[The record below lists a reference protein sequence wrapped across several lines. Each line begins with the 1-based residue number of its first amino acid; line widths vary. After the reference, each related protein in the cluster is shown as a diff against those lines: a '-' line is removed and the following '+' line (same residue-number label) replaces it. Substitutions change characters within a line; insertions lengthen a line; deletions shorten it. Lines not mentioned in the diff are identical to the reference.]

1 MIYTGEDTGLKS
13 AKNQKI
19 IAISLLLLGSTPV
32 WSGLGGLQVNSALGE
47 PFSGTVVVTGDE
59 AKAALK
65 GKPIVSGA
73 NLQVRVTAQGK
84 NAVIHLRSSN
94 TISDP
99 MLSFSLT
106 AGNQGRQYT
115 ALLDPRSYAKH
126 ETNSRESN
134 SRERNNKEKNKSK
147 NKPSHTSQ
155 RNSSEARAR
164 AALNN
169 AFASDSAVGEYLVDK
184 NETLIDVARKVTP
197 QGLTLAQTM
206 HALVIA
212 NPHAFKNGNPDV
224 MYKNAKLKIPSAAQ
238 FARLAK
244 LKKGSVVNLTV
255 TIPDKGSERPKE
267 KVPQT
272 ASVKEEN
279 GAGTKKDNTNPAVTQ
294 GQTVTTADTST
305 NATSAPATASAV
317 VASAVVA
324 SAESVASSSSAVAA
338 EHVEPRPASAVKPAQ
353 PAPTPV
359 ESAPAV
365 EEENLWPEWWPY
377 ALGGVAGVLLIAV
390 FIWMRGR
397 KKNADSDEYD
407 EEDYEEQVGD
417 EEDDDEDDDVIFEE
431 TPVLSDKSITNS
443 DVANKTQDKAEANTT
458 KTTTVDKAADDWSWL
473 TEDEI
478 PAQNMPN
485 STPVQKEDTKIS
497 SVVQT
502 PNTAAVKEETSIDNE
517 DWLNF
522 NYDNKSLVSDTGKE
536 QTSAVESNAHDL
548 SWLEQLEEPE
558 KFEQVQQ
565 NVNRS
570 QRKVFKEQPD
580 ETVKA
585 GFDDAIASSDF
596 KWASSE
602 DDQQPKSEDI
612 TVDDIFS
619 ATQAKQI
626 DDKIQFEEESFL
638 AAEKADQQISD
649 LSEVENDA
657 SQPDTNWY
665 RDKPIPQW
673 NVDFR
678 TDSKSE
684 LVKKEIVNPDEQQL
698 MSETLVAQDQEAF
711 VSKDN
716 VVSADIDWEG
726 LNLDKEEPAL
736 STNDETIT
744 SQMHD
749 EKVIPDLSS
758 EDIAIGLDYE
768 DSSLS
773 LSTEEMAINLDHESA
788 NSASEGGEVAESF
801 NYDDLSLSLAD
812 DESTSSAL
820 NYENQTVKSSADDN
834 IPELATFDEKQ
845 TSQPDEEKN
854 DLSSLDFTLSDDF
867 EISVPSDVYIYEEE
881 KPETQSASTPT
892 SAFATGTGA
901 QEWENEK
908 PKPDQPLTPEQMAVP
923 LQAKLEL
930 AKMYLE
936 MDDAVT
942 ARQTLR
948 ELVEEAN
955 GAILTEAQSLLHQL
969 GG

>member
-65 GKPIVSGA
+65 GKPTVSGA

-134 SRERNNKEKNKSK
+134 SPERNNKEKIKSK

-255 TIPDKGSERPKE
+255 TIPDEGSERPKE

-294 GQTVTTADTST
+294 GQTVTADTST

-317 VASAVVA
+317 VASAE
-324 SAESVASSSSAVAA
+324 SAVSSSSAVAA

-397 KKNADSDEYD
+397 KKNTDSDEYD

-417 EEDDDEDDDVIFEE
+417 EEDDDEDDDIIFEE

-502 PNTAAVKEETSIDNE
+502 PNTVAVKEETSIDNE

-565 NVNRS
+565 NVNTS

-649 LSEVENDA
+649 LSKVENDA

-711 VSKDN
+711 ASKDN
-716 VVSADIDWEG
+716 VVSADIGWEE
-726 LNLDKEEPAL
+726 LNLDKEETAL
-736 STNDETIT
+736 STNDETIA
-744 SQMHD
+744 SRMHD

-758 EDIAIGLDYE
+758 EDIAIGSDYE

-773 LSTEEMAINLDHESA
+773 LSTEEMTINLDHESA

>member
-47 PFSGTVVVTGDE
+47 PFSGTVMVTGDE

-65 GKPIVSGA
+65 GKPTVSGA

-99 MLSFSLT
+99 MLSFSLI

-184 NETLIDVARKVTP
+184 NETLMDVARKVTP

-255 TIPDKGSERPKE
+255 TIPDEGSERLKE

-279 GAGTKKDNTNPAVTQ
+279 GAGTKKDNTNPAVAQ
-294 GQTVTTADTST
+294 GQTVTADTST
-305 NATSAPATASAV
+305 NATSAV
-317 VASAVVA
+317 VASTE
-324 SAESVASSSSAVAA
+324 SAASSSSAVVADP
-338 EHVEPRPASAVKPAQ
+338 VDPRPASAVKPAQ
-353 PAPTPV
+353 PAPTSV

-417 EEDDDEDDDVIFEE
+417 EEGDDEQDDDIIFEE

-458 KTTTVDKAADDWSWL
+458 KATTVDKAADDWSWL

-565 NVNRS
+565 NVNTS
-570 QRKVFKEQPD
+570 QRKVFKEQPV

-585 GFDDAIASSDF
+585 GFDDATASSDF

-612 TVDDIFS
+612 TVDDVFS
-619 ATQAKQI
+619 ATQVKQI
-626 DDKIQFEEESFL
+626 
-638 AAEKADQQISD
+638 KADQQISD
-649 LSEVENDA
+649 LSEEEKDA
-657 SQPDTNWY
+657 SRPDTNWY

-698 MSETLVAQDQEAF
+698 MSETLVPQDQEAF
-711 VSKDN
+711 ASKDN
-716 VVSADIDWEG
+716 IVSADIDWKG
-726 LNLDKEEPAL
+726 LNFDKEEPTL
-736 STNDETIT
+736 STNDETIA
-744 SQMHD
+744 SQIHD
-749 EKVIPDLSS
+749 KKVTPDLSS

-768 DSSLS
+768 DPSLS
-773 LSTEEMAINLDHESA
+773 LSSEEMTINLNHESA
-788 NSASEGGEVAESF
+788 NSASEYGEVAESF

-820 NYENQTVKSSADDN
+820 NYENQTVKSSTDDN

-867 EISVPSDVYIYEEE
+867 EISVPPDVHIYEEE
-881 KPETQSASTPT
+881 KSETQSASTPT
-892 SAFATGTGA
+892 SAFATGTGV

-908 PKPDQPLTPEQMAVP
+908 PKTDQPLTPEQMAVP

-936 MDDAVT
+936 MDDAIT

-955 GAILTEAQSLLHQL
+955 GAILTEAQNLLYQL

>member
-47 PFSGTVVVTGDE
+47 PFSGTVMVTGDE

-65 GKPIVSGA
+65 GKPTVSGA

-99 MLSFSLT
+99 MLSFSLI

-184 NETLIDVARKVTP
+184 NETLMDVARKVTP

-255 TIPDKGSERPKE
+255 TIPDEGSERLKE

-279 GAGTKKDNTNPAVTQ
+279 GAGTKKDNTNPAVAQ
-294 GQTVTTADTST
+294 GQTVTADTST
-305 NATSAPATASAV
+305 NATSAV
-317 VASAVVA
+317 VASTE
-324 SAESVASSSSAVAA
+324 SAASSSSAVVADP
-338 EHVEPRPASAVKPAQ
+338 VDPRPASAVKPAQ
-353 PAPTPV
+353 PAPTSV

-417 EEDDDEDDDVIFEE
+417 EEGDDEQDDDIIFEE

-458 KTTTVDKAADDWSWL
+458 KATTVDKAADDWSWL
-473 TEDEI
+473 TDDEI

-502 PNTAAVKEETSIDNE
+502 PNTAVVKEETSIDNE

-565 NVNRS
+565 NVNTS
-570 QRKVFKEQPD
+570 QRKVFKEQPV

-585 GFDDAIASSDF
+585 GFDDATASSDF

-612 TVDDIFS
+612 TVDDVFS
-619 ATQAKQI
+619 ATQVKQI
-626 DDKIQFEEESFL
+626 
-638 AAEKADQQISD
+638 KADQQISD
-649 LSEVENDA
+649 LSEEEKDA
-657 SQPDTNWY
+657 SRPDTNWY

-698 MSETLVAQDQEAF
+698 MSETLVPQDQEAF
-711 VSKDN
+711 ASKDN
-716 VVSADIDWEG
+716 IVSADIDWKG
-726 LNLDKEEPAL
+726 LNFDKEEPTL
-736 STNDETIT
+736 STNDETIA
-744 SQMHD
+744 SQIHD
-749 EKVIPDLSS
+749 KKVTPDLSS

-768 DSSLS
+768 DPSLS
-773 LSTEEMAINLDHESA
+773 LSTEEMTINLNHESA
-788 NSASEGGEVAESF
+788 NSASEYGEVAESF

-820 NYENQTVKSSADDN
+820 NYENQTVKSSTDDN

-867 EISVPSDVYIYEEE
+867 EISVPPDVHIYEEE
-881 KPETQSASTPT
+881 KSETQSASTPT
-892 SAFATGTGA
+892 SAFATGTGV

-908 PKPDQPLTPEQMAVP
+908 PKTDQPLTPEQMAVP

-936 MDDAVT
+936 MDDAIT

-955 GAILTEAQSLLHQL
+955 GAILTEAQNLLYQL

>member
-47 PFSGTVVVTGDE
+47 PFSGTVMVTGDE

-65 GKPIVSGA
+65 GKPTVSGA

-99 MLSFSLT
+99 MLSFSLI

-184 NETLIDVARKVTP
+184 NETLMDVARKVTP

-255 TIPDKGSERPKE
+255 TIPDEGSERLKE
-267 KVPQT
+267 KIPQT

-279 GAGTKKDNTNPAVTQ
+279 GAGTKKDNTNPAVAQ
-294 GQTVTTADTST
+294 GQTVTADTST
-305 NATSAPATASAV
+305 NATSAV
-317 VASAVVA
+317 VASTE
-324 SAESVASSSSAVAA
+324 SAASSSSAVVADP
-338 EHVEPRPASAVKPAQ
+338 VDPRPASAVKPAQ
-353 PAPTPV
+353 PAPTSV

-417 EEDDDEDDDVIFEE
+417 EEGDDEQDDDIIFEE

-458 KTTTVDKAADDWSWL
+458 KATTVDKAADDWSWL
-473 TEDEI
+473 TDDEI

-502 PNTAAVKEETSIDNE
+502 PNTAVVKEETSIDNE

-565 NVNRS
+565 NVNTS
-570 QRKVFKEQPD
+570 QRKVFKEQPV

-585 GFDDAIASSDF
+585 GFDDATASSDF

-612 TVDDIFS
+612 TVDDVFS
-619 ATQAKQI
+619 ATQVKQI
-626 DDKIQFEEESFL
+626 
-638 AAEKADQQISD
+638 KADQQISD
-649 LSEVENDA
+649 LSEEEKDA
-657 SQPDTNWY
+657 SRPDTNWY

-698 MSETLVAQDQEAF
+698 MSETLVPQDQEAF
-711 VSKDN
+711 ASKDN
-716 VVSADIDWEG
+716 IVSADIDWKG
-726 LNLDKEEPAL
+726 LNFDKEEPTL
-736 STNDETIT
+736 STNDETIA
-744 SQMHD
+744 SQIHD
-749 EKVIPDLSS
+749 KKVTPDLSS

-768 DSSLS
+768 DPSLS
-773 LSTEEMAINLDHESA
+773 LSTEEMTINLNHESA
-788 NSASEGGEVAESF
+788 NSASEYGEVAESF

-812 DESTSSAL
+812 DESTSSDL
-820 NYENQTVKSSADDN
+820 NYENQTVKSSTDDN

-867 EISVPSDVYIYEEE
+867 EISVPPDVHIYEEE
-881 KPETQSASTPT
+881 KSETQSASTPT
-892 SAFATGTGA
+892 SAFATGTGV

-908 PKPDQPLTPEQMAVP
+908 PKTDQPLTPEQMAVP

-936 MDDAVT
+936 MDDAIT

-955 GAILTEAQSLLHQL
+955 GAILTEAQNLLYQL

>member
-47 PFSGTVVVTGDE
+47 PFSGTVMVTGDE

-65 GKPIVSGA
+65 GKPTVSGA

-99 MLSFSLT
+99 MLSFSLI

-184 NETLIDVARKVTP
+184 NETLMDVARKVTP

-255 TIPDKGSERPKE
+255 TIPDEGSERLKE

-279 GAGTKKDNTNPAVTQ
+279 GAGTKKDNTNPAVAQ
-294 GQTVTTADTST
+294 GQTVTADTST
-305 NATSAPATASAV
+305 NATSAV
-317 VASAVVA
+317 VASTE
-324 SAESVASSSSAVAA
+324 SAASSSSAVVADP
-338 EHVEPRPASAVKPAQ
+338 VDPRPASAVKPAQ
-353 PAPTPV
+353 PTPTSV

-417 EEDDDEDDDVIFEE
+417 EEGDDEQDDDIIFEE

-458 KTTTVDKAADDWSWL
+458 KATTVDKAADDWSWL
-473 TEDEI
+473 TDDEI

-502 PNTAAVKEETSIDNE
+502 PNTAVVKEETSIDNE

-565 NVNRS
+565 NVNTS
-570 QRKVFKEQPD
+570 QRKVFKEQPV

-585 GFDDAIASSDF
+585 GFDDATASSDF

-612 TVDDIFS
+612 TVDDVFS
-619 ATQAKQI
+619 ATQVKQI
-626 DDKIQFEEESFL
+626 
-638 AAEKADQQISD
+638 KADQQISD
-649 LSEVENDA
+649 LSEEEKDA
-657 SQPDTNWY
+657 SRPDTNWY

-698 MSETLVAQDQEAF
+698 MSETLVPQDQEAF
-711 VSKDN
+711 ASKDN
-716 VVSADIDWEG
+716 IVSADIDWKG
-726 LNLDKEEPAL
+726 LNFDKEEPTL
-736 STNDETIT
+736 STNDETIA
-744 SQMHD
+744 SQIHD
-749 EKVIPDLSS
+749 KKVTPDLSS

-768 DSSLS
+768 DPSLS
-773 LSTEEMAINLDHESA
+773 LSTEEMTINLNHESA
-788 NSASEGGEVAESF
+788 NSASEYGEVAESF

-820 NYENQTVKSSADDN
+820 NYENQTVKSSTDDN

-867 EISVPSDVYIYEEE
+867 EISVPPDVHIYEEE
-881 KPETQSASTPT
+881 KSETQSASTPT
-892 SAFATGTGA
+892 SAFATGTGV

-908 PKPDQPLTPEQMAVP
+908 PKTDQPLTPEQMAVP

-936 MDDAVT
+936 MDDAIT

-955 GAILTEAQSLLHQL
+955 GAILTEAQNLLYQL

>member
-47 PFSGTVVVTGDE
+47 PFSGTVMVTGDE

-65 GKPIVSGA
+65 GKPTVSGA

-99 MLSFSLT
+99 MLSFSLI

-184 NETLIDVARKVTP
+184 NETLMDVARKVTP

-255 TIPDKGSERPKE
+255 TIPDEGSERLKE

-279 GAGTKKDNTNPAVTQ
+279 GAGTKKDNTNPAVAQ
-294 GQTVTTADTST
+294 GQTVTADTST
-305 NATSAPATASAV
+305 NATSAV
-317 VASAVVA
+317 VASTE
-324 SAESVASSSSAVAA
+324 SAASSSSAVVADP
-338 EHVEPRPASAVKPAQ
+338 VDPRPASAVKPAQ
-353 PAPTPV
+353 PAPTSV

-417 EEDDDEDDDVIFEE
+417 EEGDDEQDDDIIFEE

-458 KTTTVDKAADDWSWL
+458 KATTVDKAADDWSWL
-473 TEDEI
+473 TDDEI

-502 PNTAAVKEETSIDNE
+502 PNTAVVKEETSIDNE

-565 NVNRS
+565 NVNTS
-570 QRKVFKEQPD
+570 QRKVFKEQPV

-585 GFDDAIASSDF
+585 GFDDATASSDF

-612 TVDDIFS
+612 TVDDVFS
-619 ATQAKQI
+619 ATQVKQI
-626 DDKIQFEEESFL
+626 
-638 AAEKADQQISD
+638 KADQQISD
-649 LSEVENDA
+649 LSEEEKDA
-657 SQPDTNWY
+657 SRPDTNWY

-698 MSETLVAQDQEAF
+698 MSETLVPQDQEAF
-711 VSKDN
+711 ASKDN
-716 VVSADIDWEG
+716 IVSADIDWKG
-726 LNLDKEEPAL
+726 LNFDKEEPTL
-736 STNDETIT
+736 STNDETIA
-744 SQMHD
+744 SQIHD
-749 EKVIPDLSS
+749 KKVTPDLSS

-768 DSSLS
+768 DPSLS
-773 LSTEEMAINLDHESA
+773 LSSEEMTINLNHESA
-788 NSASEGGEVAESF
+788 NSASEYGEVAESF

-820 NYENQTVKSSADDN
+820 NYENQTVKSSTDDN

-867 EISVPSDVYIYEEE
+867 EISVPPDVHIYEEE
-881 KPETQSASTPT
+881 KSETQSASTPT
-892 SAFATGTGA
+892 SAFATGTGV

-908 PKPDQPLTPEQMAVP
+908 PKTDQPLTPEQMAVP

-936 MDDAVT
+936 MDDAIT

-955 GAILTEAQSLLHQL
+955 GAILTEAQNLLYQL

>member
-1 MIYTGEDTGLKS
+1 
-13 AKNQKI
+13 
-19 IAISLLLLGSTPV
+19 
-32 WSGLGGLQVNSALGE
+32 
-47 PFSGTVVVTGDE
+47 
-59 AKAALK
+59 
-65 GKPIVSGA
+65 
-73 NLQVRVTAQGK
+73 
-84 NAVIHLRSSN
+84 
-94 TISDP
+94 
-99 MLSFSLT
+99 
-106 AGNQGRQYT
+106 
-115 ALLDPRSYAKH
+115 
-126 ETNSRESN
+126 
-134 SRERNNKEKNKSK
+134 
-147 NKPSHTSQ
+147 
-155 RNSSEARAR
+155 
-164 AALNN
+164 
-169 AFASDSAVGEYLVDK
+169 
-184 NETLIDVARKVTP
+184 
-197 QGLTLAQTM
+197 
-206 HALVIA
+206 
-212 NPHAFKNGNPDV
+212 
-224 MYKNAKLKIPSAAQ
+224 
-238 FARLAK
+238 
-244 LKKGSVVNLTV
+244 
-255 TIPDKGSERPKE
+255 
-267 KVPQT
+267 
-272 ASVKEEN
+272 
-279 GAGTKKDNTNPAVTQ
+279 
-294 GQTVTTADTST
+294 
-305 NATSAPATASAV
+305 
-317 VASAVVA
+317 
-324 SAESVASSSSAVAA
+324 
-338 EHVEPRPASAVKPAQ
+338 
-353 PAPTPV
+353 
-359 ESAPAV
+359 
-365 EEENLWPEWWPY
+365 
-377 ALGGVAGVLLIAV
+377 
-390 FIWMRGR
+390 
-397 KKNADSDEYD
+397 
-407 EEDYEEQVGD
+407 
-417 EEDDDEDDDVIFEE
+417 
-431 TPVLSDKSITNS
+431 
-443 DVANKTQDKAEANTT
+443 
-458 KTTTVDKAADDWSWL
+458 
-473 TEDEI
+473 
-478 PAQNMPN
+478 NMPN
-485 STPVQKEDTKIS
+485 STPVQKEDAKHR

-522 NYDNKSLVSDTGKE
+522 NYDNKSLVTDTGKE

-548 SWLEQLEEPE
+548 TWLEQLEEQE

-565 NVNRS
+565 NVNTS
-570 QRKVFKEQPD
+570 QRKVFKEQPV

-585 GFDDAIASSDF
+585 GFDDATASSDF

-602 DDQQPKSEDI
+602 DDQQPKSEGI

-619 ATQAKQI
+619 ATQAKKI
-626 DDKIQFEEESFL
+626 DDKIQYEEESFL

-820 NYENQTVKSSADDN
+820 NYENQTVKSSTDDN

-867 EISVPSDVYIYEEE
+867 EISVPSDVHIYEEE

-892 SAFATGTGA
+892 SAFATGTGV
-901 QEWENEK
+901 QKWENEK
-908 PKPDQPLTPEQMAVP
+908 PKTDQPLTPEQMAVP

-936 MDDAVT
+936 MDDAIT

-955 GAILTEAQSLLHQL
+955 GAILTEAQNLLYQL

>member
-47 PFSGTVVVTGDE
+47 PFSGTVMVTGDE

-65 GKPIVSGA
+65 GKPTVSGA

-99 MLSFSLT
+99 MLSFSLI

-184 NETLIDVARKVTP
+184 NETLMDVARKVTP

-255 TIPDKGSERPKE
+255 TIPDEGSERLKE

-279 GAGTKKDNTNPAVTQ
+279 GAGTKKDNTNPAVAQ
-294 GQTVTTADTST
+294 GQTVTADTST
-305 NATSAPATASAV
+305 NATSAV
-317 VASAVVA
+317 VASTE
-324 SAESVASSSSAVAA
+324 SAASSSSAVVADP
-338 EHVEPRPASAVKPAQ
+338 VDPRPASAVKPAQ
-353 PAPTPV
+353 PAPTSV

-417 EEDDDEDDDVIFEE
+417 EEGDDEQDDDIIFEE
-431 TPVLSDKSITNS
+431 MPVLSDKSITNS

-458 KTTTVDKAADDWSWL
+458 KATTVDKAADDWSWL

-502 PNTAAVKEETSIDNE
+502 PNTAVVKEETSIDNE

-565 NVNRS
+565 NLNTS
-570 QRKVFKEQPD
+570 QRKVFKEQPV

-585 GFDDAIASSDF
+585 GFDDATASSDF

-612 TVDDIFS
+612 TVDDVFS
-619 ATQAKQI
+619 ATQVKQI
-626 DDKIQFEEESFL
+626 
-638 AAEKADQQISD
+638 KADQQISD
-649 LSEVENDA
+649 LSEEEKDA
-657 SQPDTNWY
+657 SRPDTNWY

-698 MSETLVAQDQEAF
+698 MSETLVPQDQEAF
-711 VSKDN
+711 ASKDN
-716 VVSADIDWEG
+716 IVSADIDWKG
-726 LNLDKEEPAL
+726 LNFDKEEPTL
-736 STNDETIT
+736 STNDETIA
-744 SQMHD
+744 SQIHD
-749 EKVIPDLSS
+749 KKVTPDLSS

-768 DSSLS
+768 DPSLS
-773 LSTEEMAINLDHESA
+773 LSTEEMTINLNHESA
-788 NSASEGGEVAESF
+788 NSASEYGEVAESF

-820 NYENQTVKSSADDN
+820 NYENQTVKSSTDDN

-867 EISVPSDVYIYEEE
+867 EISVPPDVHIYEEE
-881 KPETQSASTPT
+881 KSETQSASTPT
-892 SAFATGTGA
+892 SAFATGTGV

-908 PKPDQPLTPEQMAVP
+908 PKTDQPLTPEQMAVP

-936 MDDAVT
+936 MDDAIT

-955 GAILTEAQSLLHQL
+955 GAILTEAQNLLYQL

>member
-47 PFSGTVVVTGDE
+47 PFSGTVMVTGDE

-65 GKPIVSGA
+65 GKPTVSGA

-99 MLSFSLT
+99 MLSFSLI

-184 NETLIDVARKVTP
+184 NETLMDVARKVTP

-255 TIPDKGSERPKE
+255 TIPDEGSERLKE

-279 GAGTKKDNTNPAVTQ
+279 GAGTKKDNTNPAVAQ
-294 GQTVTTADTST
+294 GQTVTADTST
-305 NATSAPATASAV
+305 NATSAV
-317 VASAVVA
+317 VASTE
-324 SAESVASSSSAVAA
+324 SAASSSSAVVADP
-338 EHVEPRPASAVKPAQ
+338 VDPRPASAVKPAQ
-353 PAPTPV
+353 PAPTSV

-407 EEDYEEQVGD
+407 EVDYEEQVGD
-417 EEDDDEDDDVIFEE
+417 EEGDDEQDDDIIFEE

-458 KTTTVDKAADDWSWL
+458 KATTVDKAADDWSWL

-502 PNTAAVKEETSIDNE
+502 PNTAVVKEETSIDNE

-565 NVNRS
+565 NVNTS
-570 QRKVFKEQPD
+570 QRKVFKEQPV

-585 GFDDAIASSDF
+585 GFDDATASSDF

-619 ATQAKQI
+619 ATQVKQI
-626 DDKIQFEEESFL
+626 
-638 AAEKADQQISD
+638 KADQQISD
-649 LSEVENDA
+649 LPEKEKDA
-657 SQPDTNWY
+657 SRPDTNWY

-698 MSETLVAQDQEAF
+698 MSETLVPQDQEAF
-711 VSKDN
+711 ASKDN
-716 VVSADIDWEG
+716 IVSADIDWKG
-726 LNLDKEEPAL
+726 LNFDKEEPTL
-736 STNDETIT
+736 STNDETIA
-744 SQMHD
+744 SQIHD
-749 EKVIPDLSS
+749 KKVTPDLSS

-768 DSSLS
+768 DPSLS
-773 LSTEEMAINLDHESA
+773 LSTEEMTINLNHESA
-788 NSASEGGEVAESF
+788 NSASEYGEVAESF

-820 NYENQTVKSSADDN
+820 NYENQTVKSSTDDN

-867 EISVPSDVYIYEEE
+867 EISVPPDVHIYEEE
-881 KPETQSASTPT
+881 KSETQSASTPT
-892 SAFATGTGA
+892 SAFATGTGV

-908 PKPDQPLTPEQMAVP
+908 PKTDQPLTPEQMAVP

-936 MDDAVT
+936 MDDAIT

-955 GAILTEAQSLLHQL
+955 GAILTEAQNLLYQL